1 MELLIFI
8 LSAYG
13 LTQIL
18 VYSDMPLIKRLRP
31 EKESLRG
38 YGKLFHCPMCMGFHV
53 GWFLVLLSPLTELF
67 SFDVSLFNF
76 AIMGSLSSGTSYI
89 LSMLFNDDGIQIAQ
103 NMRINDEDHEE

>member
-1 MELLIFI
+1 MELIYFVLA
-8 LSAYG
+8 AYG

-18 VYSDMPLIKRLRP
+18 IYGSIFNRIRP
-31 EKESLRG
+31 NKDWLHG
-38 YGKLFHCPMCMGFHV
+38 FGKLFHCPMCMGFHV

-89 LSMLFNDDGIQIAQ
+89 LSMLFSDDGIQIAQ
-103 NMRINDEDHEE
+103 NMRIGNEDHEE